1 MQAIIPSS
9 LDSQLNPKIDML
21 KNTTNSIENT
31 YNVTINNGNAKYELM
46 RKYNDMYAD
55 EINNYNDN
63 ISLLQQ
69 ESDDFKLIHRR
80 NMNVTIFFVILVALL
95 IIIFFYN

>member
-1 MQAIIPSS
+1 
-9 LDSQLNPKIDML
+9 ML
-21 KNTTNSIENT
+21 KNTTTNSIENS
-31 YNVTINNGNAKYELM
+31 YNVTINSGNTKHELM

-69 ESDDFKLIHRR
+69 ESDDFRLIHRR
-80 NMNVTIFFVILVALL
+80 DVNVMIFFVILVTLL
-95 IIIFFYN
+95 IIIIYYN